1 MIIEL
6 SVLKEH
12 GRKLDYTE
20 LERWGVVENA
30 LRDLVRDGEIVAY
43 EYRGQGL
50 LREGREVNRWIGW
63 VV

>member
-6 SVLKEH
+6 SVLKGH

-30 LRDLVRDGEIVAY
+30 MRDLVRDGEIVAY
-43 EYRGQGL
+43 EY
-50 LREGREVNRWIGW
+50 EGKVYFGKAEK
-63 VV
+63 